1 MVLCRVLL
9 SKVFKWCRQR
19 QEISFSFRAAL
30 CTCQLPGLGTQYPGS
45 WSQEAQPCC
54 ADFCALQQRKRKSNL
69 EHFFRLFFDVVVHQQ
84 QLPNSENFVH
94 FGTIEALVSLGPL
107 FIFHSLIISITQ
119 QAVEIV
125 ATLMFKKKLLRNRP
139 ILCVISADP
148 SKLCGRK

>member
-69 EHFFRLFFDVVVHQQ
+69 EHFFSSFFRCCCAPATAPQFGEFCTLWHNRGTSFPWPAFHFPFSD
-84 QLPNSENFVH
+84 NFNNATSSRNCGH
-94 FGTIEALVSLGPL
+94 FNV
-107 FIFHSLIISITQ
+107 
-119 QAVEIV
+119 
-125 ATLMFKKKLLRNRP
+125 
-139 ILCVISADP
+139 
-148 SKLCGRK
+148 